1 MQSNFATILPQHAD
15 VSESASSA
23 HGILGMWADGHD
35 GRSRAVDAVHTT
47 DDLHAIDEL
56 ARWRVVQ
63 TAREMDGLHVF
74 ENAKGARLS
83 F

>member
-1 MQSNFATILPQHAD
+1 
-15 VSESASSA
+15 
-23 HGILGMWADGHD
+23 MWADGHD

-56 ARWRVVQ
+56 ARWRVVH
-63 TAREMDGLHVF
+63 TAREMDGLHEF
-74 ENAKGARLS
+74 ENAKDARLS